1 MTPTLA
7 MGNSAVSG
15 APSRGAKIE
24 GKLRAPAYANRLRF
38 AVLATPLV
46 AATILSKFAIPP
58 FGAQGIDISFLL
70 LLAALIV
77 GSIGGCIQIEP
88 RRLALYVMLMGFLGL
103 IQIGQPDVF
112 SVSSMLLL
120 AALHLPYVFSVPHGD
135 DGGDRILKFFVGIV
149 TVFALCGIA
158 QYSLQ
163 FVVNARYLFP
173 IENFIPQSFIVQH
186 FNKQAAVGYDSQ
198 VYRANGVFLLEPS
211 FFSQVLAVAIIAEL
225 CTLARASR
233 LAVFGLALLVS
244 YSGTGMLVL
253 AICLPIYIITRR
265 RWEMLLFGL
274 LALLVVIPLHEYL
287 HVDRILSR
295 VGEFGSTQSSAFAR
309 FVGGFYLFDQFLWH
323 DPWRTLF
330 GYGAGAYTNYASRV
344 HYAAAE
350 MALFKIVFEF
360 GLVGALAYFGF
371 LFSCLFSS
379 RAPRLLTLA
388 VGITYLLNA
397 MYTPFAHGLALS
409 LLLWNSVPSQ
419 GRSGVR
425 RGADRSH
432 PGKESP
438 LRDPLANT
446 ATAFLTP
453 TAGG

>member
-7 MGNSAVSG
+7 MVNSAVS
-15 APSRGAKIE
+15 AEPSRGDEIE
-24 GKLRAPAYANRLRF
+24 GEPRVPTYANRLRF

-77 GSIGGCIQIEP
+77 GSIGGCIHIEP

-103 IQIGQPDVF
+103 IQIVQPDLF
-112 SVSSMLLL
+112 STSSMLLL
-120 AALHLPYVFSVPHGD
+120 AALHLPYVFAVPHGD
-135 DGGDRILKFFVGIV
+135 DGGDRIVKFFVGIV

-173 IENFIPQSFIVQH
+173 IENFFPQSFIVQH
-186 FNKQAAVGYDSQ
+186 FNKQAAVAYDSQ

-211 FFSQVLAVAIIAEL
+211 FFSQVLAVAIVAEL

-233 LAVFGLALLVS
+233 LALFGLALLVS

-253 AICLPIYIITRR
+253 AICLPVYIVTRR
-265 RWEMLLFGL
+265 RWELLLFGL
-274 LALLVVIPLHEYL
+274 LALVVMIPLHEYL
-287 HVDRILSR
+287 HVDRLLSR
-295 VGEFGSTQSSAFAR
+295 VGEFGSTQSSGFAR

-330 GYGAGAYTNYASRV
+330 GYGAGAFTNYAARV

-360 GLVGALAYFGF
+360 GLVGALAYFAF

-409 LLLWNSVPSQ
+409 LLLWNSVPAR
-419 GRSGVR
+419 GRAGLETGSDR
-425 RGADRSH
+425 RH
-432 PGKESP
+432 PGKESV
-438 LRDPLANT
+438 LRDSLANT
-446 ATAFLTP
+446 ATALQTP
-453 TAGG
+453 MGGG